1 MRWIQAEE
9 QGVGAIFKLVQDEIS
24 RVYPSYYPK
33 NQNIVVIRGEDDR
46 SESVLAACFG
56 AVRSFLDTRE
66 KETSYGGDSRRLTRV
81 SLGFGLVPHLY
92 RKAWH
97 ALKLARVA
105 SDEHSPV
112 GKGRGSDE

>member
-1 MRWIQAEE
+1 MLFSSLCKTRSCASIPAITRRTK
-9 QGVGAIFKLVQDEIS
+9 VSLRYGA
-24 RVYPSYYPK
+24 RT
-33 NQNIVVIRGEDDR
+33 R
-46 SESVLAACFG
+46 SESVLATCCG

>member
-1 MRWIQAEE
+1 MLSSGLCKTRSRASIPAITRRTKISLRY
-9 QGVGAIFKLVQDEIS
+9 GARTIARRAFWQLV
-24 RVYPSYYPK
+24 V
-33 NQNIVVIRGEDDR
+33 
-46 SESVLAACFG
+46 
-56 AVRSFLDTRE
+56 VRSFLDTRE